1 MEKHY
6 RSLPLNPLRA
16 FAIASRHR
24 SFTAAA
30 RHMGVSQVAISR
42 QISILEAYL
51 GVKLFERSS
60 HAVKLTD
67 VGRSFGHEIAGLFDG
82 IERATSQILADE
94 SDATISVRVYPSFL
108 NHWLMPRLAAF
119 TALHPQY
126 RVRFDTTVEPL
137 DFRSTYLD
145 LAIQLGQGGWREARS
160 QLLFEERVDVVC
172 SPAYAER
179 ITEQVAERRIDET
192 DILQSKYRRE
202 EWGIWATG
210 AGVSL
215 GACNSTEFDSSLLTY
230 SAAKQGFGLAIGQLA
245 LLKPELN
252 IGALVRP
259 FGCEVAT
266 GAAFYAVWPTT
277 KSVGL
282 KTRRFIDWL
291 VSVAAEDATSDSGK
305 VTQLRAKAVKRSAGP
320 SEGPARYAM

>member
-1 MEKHY
+1 MEERY

-42 QISILEAYL
+42 QIGILEAYL

-60 HAVKLTD
+60 HSVKLTD
-67 VGRSFGHEIAGLFDG
+67 LGRSFGHEIAGLFDG
-82 IERATSQILADE
+82 LERVTSRVLADE
-94 SDATISVRVYPSFL
+94 SDATINVRVYPSFL
-108 NHWLMPRLAAF
+108 NHWLLPRLSAF
-119 TALHPQY
+119 GALHPQY

-145 LAIQLGQGGWREARS
+145 LAIQLGRGAWREAKS
-160 QLLFEERVDVVC
+160 QLLFEEHVDAIC
-172 SPAYAER
+172 SPARAEQLAR
-179 ITEQVAERRIDET
+179 QVAERRIEGT
-192 DILQSKYRRE
+192 DVLQSKYRRE
-202 EWGIWATG
+202 EWGIWAAGTG
-210 AGVSL
+210 VAL

-245 LLKPELN
+245 LLKPELDS
-252 IGALVRP
+252 GLLVRP
-259 FGCEVAT
+259 FNCEVAT

-277 KSVGL
+277 KSVSL

-291 VSVAAEDATSDSGK
+291 AAVAAEDVRRNGGN
-305 VTQLRAKAVKRSAGP
+305 VTQLRTKAVKRPASSADVR
-320 SEGPARYAM
+320 AHYAT